1 MGFHQAMIRKTPG
14 AVVLALLLAILA
26 TLAPGAI
33 WTDRLGDFERQSA
46 TPFTLNNT
54 ALAEEVGFEQGEIAE
69 YTAGSRR
76 FRARAYQMADSTGA
90 VAMFQY
96 LQPAGARP
104 SEYESLAVAE
114 KFDLYSVESG
124 DTVLV
129 NFQNYVMVFEGDR
142 PTWEVVKAFLG
153 YAPKLAASSRPT
165 LTGYLP
171 VPQQIPGSSRYVL
184 GPETLS
190 LFLPA
195 VPAGVAAFS
204 LGAEAQVASY
214 SDGKSTLKLG
224 IFSYPTPQLA
234 RKKLEEFQEI
244 PNSVAKRE
252 SSLVVICTDVVDKDF
267 AERVLSQVRYRATVT
282 VNQKVTSEAE
292 QLRDLIINII
302 IMASVLS
309 GLALLA
315 GVMFGGL
322 RFLRRRSAGEDDEAF
337 VRLHID

>member
-1 MGFHQAMIRKTPG
+1 MSICHAILLPSRNH
-14 AVVLALLLAILA
+14 VLLAMLLA
-26 TLAPGAI
+26 WVTLAPGAI
-33 WTDRLGDFERQSA
+33 WTDRLGEFERVTA
-46 TPFTLNNT
+46 TPFTLDKPT
-54 ALAEEVGFEQGEIAE
+54 LADELGFEQGEVAE
-69 YTAGSRR
+69 YQAGSRR

-90 VAMFQY
+90 VAIYQY

-104 SEYESLAVAE
+104 SEYETLAIAE
-114 KFDLYSVESG
+114 KFDLYSVEAG
-124 DTVLV
+124 DTVVV
-129 NFQNYVMVFEGDR
+129 NFQNYVMLFEGDR

-165 LTGYLP
+165 LTSYLP
-171 VPQQIPGSSRYVL
+171 IPQQVPGTSRYVL

-204 LGAEAQVASY
+204 MGAEAQVATY
-214 SDGKSTLKLG
+214 SDGKSSLKLA

-252 SSLVVICTDVVDKDF
+252 SSMVVICTDVEDRNF
-267 AERVLSQVRYRATVT
+267 AERILSQVRYRATVT

-292 QLRDLIINII
+292 LLRDLIINII
-302 IMASVLS
+302 IMAAVLS
-309 GLALLA
+309 GLAVLA
-315 GVMFGGL
+315 GMMFGGL
-322 RFLRRRSAGEDDEAF
+322 RFLRRRSSGAEDDAF
-337 VRLHID
+337 VRLHIE